1 MFNTP
6 NIIFIPFLDLPVFK
20 PRYSLAH
27 RIVSCLSP
35 FILNFL
41 GAFTDKMSNFLAV
54 IASAFI
60 LINSS
65 TSHPRASYIWTVIKP
80 ASASESTS
88 WSKVSVL
95 VHDISFVTSIGKIL
109 TPRLECPII
118 LVSPVV
124 SYILCPLALISK
136 GSSPHKS
143 YCLSSLEE

>member
-20 PRYSLAH
+20 LRYSLTH

-35 FILNFL
+35 FILNFF

-54 IASAFI
+54 IASTFI

-65 TSHPRASYIWTVIKP
+65 TSHPRVSYIWTVIKP

-88 WSKVSVL
+88 WSKVLVL
-95 VHDISFVTSIGKIL
+95 VHAISFVTSIGKIL

-118 LVSPVV
+118 LVSPAV
-124 SYILCPLALISK
+124 SYILCPLALISR
-136 GSSPHKS
+136 
-143 YCLSSLEE
+143 